1 MAVKIAG
8 LESVIAELDA
18 WRGRAAPDRGTRV
31 GTDRLK
37 ARQLLHG
44 LIRQH
49 LDVTDIRLLCYDLGI
64 DFEELDGTGGK
75 DGLIT
80 SLLLKS
86 FREEQTGRVIARL
99 REIRPSVTWPDVE

>member
-1 MAVKIAG
+1 MKIAAI
-8 LESVIAELDA
+8 EQRVAALDA
-18 WRGRAAPDRGTRV
+18 WRSAAAPDRGRRI
-31 GTDRLK
+31 GTDRLE
-37 ARQLLHG
+37 ARRLLHG

-75 DGLIT
+75 DSLIVAF
-80 SLLLKS
+80 LLKC
-86 FREEQTGRVIARL
+86 FREGQTGRVIARL